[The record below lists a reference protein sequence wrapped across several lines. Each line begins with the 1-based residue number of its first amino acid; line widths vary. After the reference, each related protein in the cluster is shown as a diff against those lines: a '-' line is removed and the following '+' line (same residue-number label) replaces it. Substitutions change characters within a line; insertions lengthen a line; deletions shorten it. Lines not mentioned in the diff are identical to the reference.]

1 MEFHTALKRA
11 MECMGIS
18 DMKPKQIDAIKSFVS
33 GRDTFVTLPTG
44 YGKSIIFAILPLLFN
59 FLRGEYAYLL
69 YCLYI
74 KFYTGTEGSI
84 AVVVTPLISLMMDQ
98 GNKFT
103 LRGIKTEFVGD
114 AQRCEQAVEAVIN
127 QLVYI
132 SPESLL
138 QNRRY

>member
-59 FLRGEYAYLL
+59 FLCSEYAYL
-69 YCLYI
+69 
-74 KFYTGTEGSI
+74 FYT
-84 AVVVTPLISLMMDQ
+84 
-98 GNKFT
+98 
-103 LRGIKTEFVGD
+103 
-114 AQRCEQAVEAVIN
+114 
-127 QLVYI
+127 VYI
-132 SPESLL
+132 
-138 QNRRY
+138 